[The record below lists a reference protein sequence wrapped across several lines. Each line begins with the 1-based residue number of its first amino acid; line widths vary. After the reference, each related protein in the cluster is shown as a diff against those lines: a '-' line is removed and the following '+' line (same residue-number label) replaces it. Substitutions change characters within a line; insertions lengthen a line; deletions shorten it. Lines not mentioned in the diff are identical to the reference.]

1 MIRQMILVAA
11 LVLCVSAFSGELK
24 PASRPFLIW
33 NQSDLDLI
41 RVRQSET
48 WMQDSMKRAANERN
62 GGEFFQLFQAA
73 LGDEKAKNWVKGYVI
88 GFIGTKPDSRPWS
101 DNWLVAIGVDIVYHE
116 LTDQQKSD
124 FYTTYQE
131 HLERE
136 NNDTKVYT
144 KDSWRIHW

>member
-73 LGDEKAKNWVKGYVI
+73 FSFQAQV
-88 GFIGTKPDSRPWS
+88 
-101 DNWLVAIGVDIVYHE
+101 
-116 LTDQQKSD
+116 
-124 FYTTYQE
+124 
-131 HLERE
+131 
-136 NNDTKVYT
+136 
-144 KDSWRIHW
+144 RIPRMRKIQAFFSL